1 MLDRLLI
8 PGSLA
13 LGLLLA
19 GCDQADPATPPG
31 AAADTAAASDAVNRT
46 EQEML
51 AAFQAKDAAKLS
63 SYYASDGVFA
73 TPGRPAA
80 KGSDAVTKALT
91 QDFSDPNFKLS
102 FANEKTEVA
111 ASGDLAYTHGTFNV
125 GYTNPQTK
133 QAESGSGTYVTVF
146 KKQPDG
152 SWKVAADVATS
163 GGQ

>member
-19 GCDQADPATPPG
+19 GCDQAGPAIPPG

-63 SYYASDGVFA
+63 SYYASDGMFA

-91 QDFSDPNFKLS
+91 QDFADPNFKLS

-111 ASGDLAYTHGTFNV
+111 ASDAEVV
-125 GYTNPQTK
+125 GL
-133 QAESGSGTYVTVF
+133 S
-146 KKQPDG
+146 
-152 SWKVAADVATS
+152 
-163 GGQ
+163 